1 MAVSGTRGDVQP
13 AVVLGAE
20 LAERGHHVMMAV
32 PPNLVDL
39 ARRAGLE
46 SVPFGY
52 DTREHMNS
60 DLVRHGLSRGSVVDR
75 ARALAELW
83 NFGWDQMVTELRDV
97 VETTAPDVLLT
108 GITTEQIAL
117 PLAEARGIGLVALH
131 HAPVRSNAQY
141 SPVPGT
147 DGAPSVVIGLAWT
160 VLDHVLWAA
169 TRWRENALRRSL
181 GISTVSSPLPGRI
194 ARRGS
199 VEIQAY
205 DRVLCPELAADWDGT
220 RPLTGFLDV
229 SPELRVRMD
238 PQPSDPSLEA
248 WIDDGTPPVYVG
260 FGSMPVTNP
269 AAVVAAVADAAARV
283 GERVLLCAGWN
294 DVDSAGPLGD
304 HVRVTGAVDHAAVF
318 PRCRAVV
325 HHGGAG
331 TTAAGLRAGRPTVV
345 CSVSSDQPFW
355 GRRVVAL
362 SCGAAM
368 AASDITAES
377 LEKALRLALEPAA
390 AAGAAAVAAAMTSP
404 EEAVRRA
411 ADLVESARRAPK
423 DAVLRAPKDAVVA

>member
-1 MAVSGTRGDVQP
+1 VRIVMAVSGTRGDVQP
-13 AVVLGAE
+13 AVVLGSD
-20 LAERGHHVMMAV
+20 LAGRGHHVVMAV
-32 PPNLVDL
+32 PPNLVHL
-39 ARRAGLE
+39 ARGVGLE
-46 SVPFGY
+46 TVPFGY

-60 DLVRHGLSRGSVVDR
+60 DLVRHGLSRGSVADR
-75 ARALAELW
+75 ARALAALW

-97 VETTAPDVLLT
+97 VDTTAPDVLLT

-131 HAPVRSNAQY
+131 HAPVRSNPRY
-141 SPVPGT
+141 SPVPGI
-147 DGAPSVVIGLAWT
+147 DGAPAAVVGLAWT
-160 VLDHVLWAA
+160 VLDHVLWTA
-169 TRWRENALRRSL
+169 TRRRENTLRRSL
-181 GISTVSSPLPGRI
+181 GIPTVSSPLPGRM
-194 ARRGS
+194 ARRRT

-205 DRVLCPELAADWDGT
+205 DRVFCPELAVDWDGT
-220 RPLTGFLDV
+220 RPLTGFLEV
-229 SPELRVRMD
+229 SPELRARMD
-238 PQPSDPSLEA
+238 PQPSDPSLDE
-248 WIDDGTPPVYVG
+248 WIDDGPPPVYVG

-269 AAVVAAVADAAARV
+269 AAVLAAVADAAARV
-283 GERVLLCAGWN
+283 GERALLCAGWN
-294 DVDSAGPLGD
+294 DVDSADALGD

-318 PRCRAVV
+318 PRCCAVV

-368 AASDITAES
+368 SASDITAQS
-377 LEKALRLALEPAA
+377 LEKALRLALTPEA

-404 EEAVRRA
+404 AEAVRRA
-411 ADLVESARRAPK
+411 SDLVESARPAPT
-423 DAVLRAPKDAVVA
+423 DAVVA

>member
-1 MAVSGTRGDVQP
+1 MRIVMAVSGTRGDVQP
-13 AVVLGAE
+13 AVVLGSE
-20 LAERGHHVMMAV
+20 LAGRGHHVVMAV
-32 PPNLVDL
+32 PPNLVES
-39 ARRAGLE
+39 ARGVGLE
-46 SVPFGY
+46 TVPLGY

-60 DLVRHGLSRGSVVDR
+60 DLVRHGLSRGSVADR
-75 ARALAELW
+75 ARALAALW

-97 VETTAPDVLLT
+97 VDTTEPDVLLT

-131 HAPVRSNAQY
+131 HAPVRSNPRF
-141 SPVPGT
+141 SPVPGI
-147 DGAPSVVIGLAWT
+147 DGAPSAVVGLAWT
-160 VLDHVLWAA
+160 LLDHVLWAA
-169 TRWRENALRRSL
+169 TRRRENALRRSL
-181 GISTVSSPLPGRI
+181 GIPTVSSPLPGRM
-194 ARRGS
+194 ARRRT

-205 DRVLCPELAADWDGT
+205 DRVFCPELADDWEDT
-220 RPLTGFLDV
+220 RPLTGFLEV
-229 SPELRVRMD
+229 SPELRARMD
-238 PQPSDPSLEA
+238 PQPSDPSLDA
-248 WIDDGTPPVYVG
+248 WIDDGPPPVYVG
-260 FGSMPVTNP
+260 FGSMPVTDP
-269 AAVVAAVADAAARV
+269 AAVLAAVADAAARV
-283 GERVLLCAGWN
+283 GVRVLLCAGWN
-294 DVDSAGPLGD
+294 DVDSVGPLGD

-368 AASDITAES
+368 PASDITAQS
-377 LEKALRLALEPAA
+377 LERALSLALTPEA

-404 EEAVRRA
+404 AEAVRRA
-411 ADLVESARRAPK
+411 ADLVESARPAPT
-423 DAVLRAPKDAVVA
+423 DAVVA